1 MCIYFGVELIMF
13 VFVLISFG
21 TKQQYRNVMF
31 AVVCI
36 LWTIVY
42 GFRGMDVGNDT
53 INYVYFFQ
61 NKNGFYGT
69 LDKPTDG
76 IEPGFLLLMRIVLS
90 IINNPTVIYTLQSSF
105 MFYVIYKLYTRV
117 NPRYAIWSLL
127 FFFVVNW
134 SYITLLSV
142 AFRQAISV
150 SLLLYGL
157 YLFEVQKEKYA
168 NTRLKWYQKKQLVA
182 SFLVLL
188 FAATVHKS
196 TLVFI
201 PIILFTFYFKL
212 NRLVASVALLVTFVI
227 SVFFSQLISQ
237 LYDFAML
244 QFGSSDSEMISMLE
258 NYSGSAKDAN
268 STLLGSLA
276 RTIIYLIIVFATNKN
291 RVGSVYFN
299 NLVLAGCLF
308 NILSFSLQAGRVLFV
323 FTLFSGCM
331 YIPLTVGKNK
341 LLKAAFIVFTLLY
354 MYRSYSAF
362 NNWEQV
368 NIGDT
373 TLPYKFI
380 WE

>member
-1 MCIYFGVELIMF
+1 MCIYFEVEIIMF
-13 VFVLISFG
+13 LFVLISFG
-21 TKQQYRNVMF
+21 VKQKQRNIMF
-31 AVVCI
+31 VIVCG

-42 GFRGMDVGNDT
+42 GLRGMNVGNDT
-53 INYVYFFQ
+53 INYAYFFQ

-69 LDKPTDG
+69 LEKPSDG
-76 IEPGFLLLMRIVLS
+76 IEPGFLLLMRVVLS
-90 IINNPTVIYTLQSSF
+90 IVNNPTVIYTLQSGF
-105 MFYVIYKLYTRV
+105 MFYVIYKLYSRV
-117 NPRYAIWSLL
+117 NPKYAIWALL
-127 FFFVVNW
+127 FFFAVNW
-134 SYITLLSV
+134 SYITLFSV

-157 YLFEVQKEKYA
+157 YLFEIQKEKYA
-168 NTRLKWYQKKQLVA
+168 NTNLKWYQKKQLIA
-182 SFLVLL
+182 SFAVLL
-188 FAATVHKS
+188 FAATVHKA

-201 PIILFTFYFKL
+201 PVILLTFYFKFS
-212 NRLVASVALLVTFVI
+212 RTIASVALLTTFVL

-244 QFGSSDSEMISMLE
+244 QFGSSNSEMISMLE
-258 NYSGSAKDAN
+258 HYSGSAEDGN
-268 STLLGSLA
+268 STLIGSLA
-276 RTIIYLIIVFATNKN
+276 RTIIYLTIIYTTDKDK
-291 RVGSVYFN
+291 VGSVYFN

-331 YIPLTVGKNK
+331 YIPLAVGKNK
-341 LLKAAFIVFTLLY
+341 LIKAAFIVFTLLY

-362 NNWEQV
+362 NNWEKV

-373 TLPYKFI
+373 TLPYKFV